1 MKCSP
6 IVDGRG
12 GDGEILTPRGQGR
25 RCVTPT
31 VNSPLPSLTET
42 EIEDDRFSA
51 PQVLDRLVSP
61 TPRSV

>member
-25 RCVTPT
+25 RCVTST

-51 PQVLDRLVSP
+51 P
-61 TPRSV
+61 